1 MIPFIDLRREYAEI
15 GDELDQAY
23 QRVMNSGIF
32 IQGPE
37 NERFEHEF
45 ASWVGCRYAVGLNS
59 GSDALYLALRAL
71 GIHAGDEVITVAH
84 TFVATVDAIIRNG
97 AHPVF
102 VDIDEQTCCMDVSQV
117 KDHITRNTRAILPVH
132 LYGHPVDMGH
142 LLDIAHDYNLPIVE
156 DACQA
161 HGARYNGKKT
171 GSLSD
176 IGCFSFYPTKNLGS
190 YGDGGMIVTNDID
203 HAQNIRRL
211 RNYGQAE
218 KYHSFSIGINSRLD
232 EIQAAFLRVKL
243 KHLDQW
249 NNKRRQ
255 IAQLYGSLLSKEH
268 LVLPVEK
275 FNHTHVYHLYVIRSL
290 QRDRLQNHVKNT
302 VQTLVHYPLPVHRQ
316 NSYKQYRL
324 SSNLPVTEKVCQ
336 EILSLPI
343 HPWLHDDEVELIARE
358 VNNAIG

>member
-1 MIPFIDLRREYAEI
+1 MIPFIDLHREYAEI

-23 QRVMNSGIF
+23 RRVMNSGIF

-132 LYGHPVDMGH
+132 LYGHPVDMGP

-161 HGARYNGKKT
+161 HGAQYKGKKT

-176 IGCFSFYPTKNLGS
+176 IGCFSFYPTKNLGG
-190 YGDGGMIVTNDID
+190 YGDGGMTVTNDID
-203 HAQNIRRL
+203 YAQNIRTL

-243 KHLDQW
+243 KHLDKW

-255 IAQLYGSLLSKEH
+255 IAQLYGSVLNKEH

-275 FNHTHVYHLYVIRSL
+275 YNHTHVYHLYVIRSL

-302 VQTLVHYPLPVHRQ
+302 VQTLVHYPVPVHCQ

-343 HPWLHDDEVELIARE
+343 HPWLKDDEVELIARE